1 VKARVVV
8 DAHEVE
14 GTRELVAAALK
25 ARERRDPE
33 IPPSGRE
40 RLEERRVVEPPGMP
54 GEEGVERVSRAV
66 RGEVHHVV
74 RDPDRGAGRFLAQN
88 ARGLRVRRE
97 DVVESAPRSARV
109 GEAWRDLT
117 VEKASEEQDERLV
130 EREEKPDVRREGA
143 RRLPGE
149 AREGVDRGR
158 RSPGCLLV
166 EPSGVGV
173 VVERHDRLEAERDE
187 ALDEAPVAR
196 EGGFV
201 EDAPA
206 RLDAAPRHG
215 EPEGVRA
222 EVGRERGVLLV
233 SAPRVRRAATRAAF
247 RAAGGFPVRPVARIA
262 ALDLVVGHGDSEEP
276 RTIREREDA
285 HFTSR

>member
-1 VKARVVV
+1 
-8 DAHEVE
+8 
-14 GTRELVAAALK
+14 
-25 ARERRDPE
+25 
-33 IPPSGRE
+33 
-40 RLEERRVVEPPGMP
+40 MP
-54 GEEGVERVSRAV
+54 GEQRVERMSRAV

-74 RDPDRGAGRFLAQN
+74 RDPDRGAGRLLAQD

-97 DVVESAPRSARV
+97 DVVESAPRGARV
-109 GEAWRDLT
+109 GEAGRDLA
-117 VEKASEEQDERLV
+117 VEKAAEEEDERLV
-130 EREEKPDVRREGA
+130 EREVKPHERREGA
-143 RRLPGE
+143 RGLPRE

-166 EPSGVGV
+166 EPPRVGE

-196 EGGFV
+196 ERRGV
-201 EDAPA
+201 EGAAP

-222 EVGRERGVLLV
+222 EAGRERGVLLV
-233 SAPRVRRAATRAAF
+233 SPPRVRRAPARAAS

-262 ALDLVVGHGDSEEP
+262 ALDLVVGHGDAEEP
-276 RTIREREDA
+276 RAVGEREGA